1 MSKTDDMISE
11 KIKNAIGQLVS
22 VITHNITINKEMPA
36 LVLRDKDNGYFL
48 RLENGE
54 LVIKDQNKKIGIVL
68 KNGEVYL
75 RGDEDVKLV
84 SEKDLAEQDKF
95 LCKPDFS
102 VKITSSSGF
111 QAPADGW
118 VRITPDYTKEGVC
131 VVYYDSE
138 VVYEG
143 SCRTF
148 LFVGK
153 GTVIIGENLGLI
165 EFFPGVKK

>member
-75 RGDEDVKLV
+75 RGLGGQSAVDM
-84 SEKDLAEQDKF
+84 
-95 LCKPDFS
+95 
-102 VKITSSSGF
+102 
-111 QAPADGW
+111 
-118 VRITPDYTKEGVC
+118 YTKQNSGVPNIKGEIQVDRNLNNDYVTGPFYLGGYIASDRSANVSSNR
-131 VVYYDSE
+131 VVGFDASIVSSIYQNGLSE
-138 VVYEG
+138 VRPTNHAV
-143 SCRTF
+143 
-148 LFVGK
+148 
-153 GTVIIGENLGLI
+153 N
-165 EFFPGVKK
+165 FFIKY